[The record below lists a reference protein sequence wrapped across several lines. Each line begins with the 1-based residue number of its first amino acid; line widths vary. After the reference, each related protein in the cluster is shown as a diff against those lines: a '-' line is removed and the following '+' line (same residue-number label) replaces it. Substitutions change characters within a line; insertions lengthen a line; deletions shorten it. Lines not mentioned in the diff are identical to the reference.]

1 MIHAPMRILILTPRL
16 PWPPFAG
23 GRVAMSLANA
33 GAEVEVLSLNPR
45 KHRGTPQGPLP
56 IRAID
61 IDTSRVVVPLFRSM
75 VSRVPFI
82 VARFFARRFKDA
94 VDETVRR
101 FRPDVVQIE
110 SPFLLPYAPA
120 GVPVVLRSLN
130 VEFRVWERLA
140 IRWIAASLR
149 RYEIRTMNEFDAI
162 IPISDDDAADYR
174 SLGCTKPIYVVPCG
188 VVLPTPDSPLPTHG
202 RIGFIGS
209 LHSTPNP
216 HAAPWLVKDH
226 RPR

>member
-82 VARFFARRFKDA
+82 VARFFSRRFKDA

-101 FRPDVVQIE
+101 VRPDVVQVE
-110 SPFLLPYAPA
+110 RPFLLPYAPA

-140 IRWIAASLR
+140 RARRNPLYRWIAQSLR
-149 RYEIRTMNEFDAI
+149 RYEIREMNRLAAV
-162 IPISDDDAADYR
+162 IPISEDDASDFR
-174 SLGCTKPIYVVPCG
+174 SL
-188 VVLPTPDSPLPTHG
+188 
-202 RIGFIGS
+202 
-209 LHSTPNP
+209 
-216 HAAPWLVKDH
+216 
-226 RPR
+226 